1 MKKDK
6 KNYSTIISDF
16 LTIVRIAEQNYKVYE
31 DLLANEDKLTQDIL
45 HTLELE
51 DINYNEKAK
60 LATKLKTNRKDRRY
74 YKDVFMIIEELVKW
88 KQEYKQS
95 YEMLKQL
102 LGRVRKIEQYQKERN
117 YYPRT
122 VEKLDD
128 LFEKEGVCNE
138 RSK

>member
-6 KNYSTIISDF
+6 KSYSAIISDF
-16 LTIVRIAEQNYKVYE
+16 LTIIRIAEQNCEVYK

-51 DINYNEKAK
+51 DINYSEKAK
-60 LATKLKTNRKDRRY
+60 LATKLRTNRKDRRY
-74 YKDVFMIIEELVKW
+74 YKDVFMIIDELVKW
-88 KQEYKQS
+88 KQEHKQS

-102 LGRVRKIEQYQKERN
+102 LGRIRKIEQYQQERN

-122 VEKLDD
+122 VEKLED
-128 LFEKEGVCNE
+128 LLEKEGV
-138 RSK
+138 